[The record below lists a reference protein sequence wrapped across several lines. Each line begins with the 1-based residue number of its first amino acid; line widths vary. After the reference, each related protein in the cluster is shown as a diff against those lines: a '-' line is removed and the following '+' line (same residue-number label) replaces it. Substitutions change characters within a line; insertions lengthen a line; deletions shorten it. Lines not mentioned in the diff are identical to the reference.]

1 MNVREVF
8 ISIKNRNITFKQ
20 RKYIFAF
27 AKRVLED
34 ESAGADGLIWFNVYC
49 ALNKRT
55 VDWYFRRNF
64 ATLECRK
71 ELMKRSA
78 NYLRSNK
85 PNIP

>member
-1 MNVREVF
+1 MNIKEIF

-34 ESAGADGLIWFNVYC
+34 ESAGADSLTWFNIYS

-55 VDWYFRRNF
+55 VDWYFRRNT

-71 ELMKRSA
+71 ELIKRSV

-85 PNIP
+85 PCLP